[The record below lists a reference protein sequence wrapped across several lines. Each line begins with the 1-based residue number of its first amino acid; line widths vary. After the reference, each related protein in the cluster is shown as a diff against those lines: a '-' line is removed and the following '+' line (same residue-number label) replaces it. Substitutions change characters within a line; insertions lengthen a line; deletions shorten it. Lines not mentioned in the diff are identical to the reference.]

1 MQYSVSAGRLELKQ
15 PAPIYSCPLIWLS
28 GMTQLTTRDGFILV
42 SATFCFLTALI
53 VNAISAFTVDKG
65 NVGNI
70 LSSFSARLQNL
81 WYKYMY

>member
-1 MQYSVSAGRLELKQ
+1 
-15 PAPIYSCPLIWLS
+15 
-28 GMTQLTTRDGFILV
+28 MTQLTTRDGFNLV

-70 LSSFSARLQNL
+70 LSYVSAVLVL
-81 WYKYMY
+81 TGIVGWV

>member
-1 MQYSVSAGRLELKQ
+1 MQYSVSAGRLAGVKAACTDLFMSTHL
-15 PAPIYSCPLIWLS
+15 AV
-28 GMTQLTTRDGFILV
+28 GDD
-42 SATFCFLTALI
+42 SAD

-70 LSSFSARLQNL
+70 LSSFSARLQTL

>member
-1 MQYSVSAGRLELKQ
+1 MQYSVSAGRLAGVKAACTDLFMSTHL
-15 PAPIYSCPLIWLS
+15 A
-28 GMTQLTTRDGFILV
+28 TRDGFNLV

-70 LSSFSARLQNL
+70 LSSFSARLQTL